1 MYIVYYFCVFFFSS
15 RRRHTRCS
23 RDWSSD
29 VCSSDLHA
37 CVRQRELQAP
47 DLSKP
52 RIFPVLGLPSA
63 EPVDNGHDGA
73 RHELVGAELPD
84 QPGGLRR
91 VARGELSA
99 LEHQHVGDAG
109 TRQMVGDGA
118 SPDSAPDD
126 DDPGCLTHRL
136 ACPLIV
142 RLIRQAIAEKSTSR
156 IPRNTSHARGI
167 SGNAPSRTDSQT
179 AATSPSPETATIAW
193 SRGRILISRKTVRRA
208 PTVSA

>member
-1 MYIVYYFCVFFFSS
+1 HARLHPVRLQQRHPRLRVS
-15 RRRHTRCS
+15 R
-23 RDWSSD
+23 SD
-29 VCSSDLHA
+29 ELDREPPAARLSHLSLELAHA

-73 RHELVGAELPD
+73 
-84 QPGGLRR
+84 
-91 VARGELSA
+91 
-99 LEHQHVGDAG
+99 
-109 TRQMVGDGA
+109 
-118 SPDSAPDD
+118 
-126 DDPGCLTHRL
+126 
-136 ACPLIV
+136 
-142 RLIRQAIAEKSTSR
+142 RQAIAEKSTSR